1 MEAAPS
7 ITARI
12 GTFTSPSFASAVRCP
27 VVGRWLLLLLVGV
40 PALSMLCVLVIV
52 VVAQIP
58 SDGRIRMAVAV
69 VLATVAVACCEAIT
83 RFLTKK
89 MRQAWFV
96 RGVAAEIDFTFSILP
111 EGLQV
116 TSDVGVAMIRWPFI
130 NEVMPVRGHW
140 LMVTPGN
147 GFGLPRRSFPS
158 EAEERT
164 FLMALLD
171 HLEPS
176 ARTRSRKA
184 EKVLGRL
191 SEV

>member
-1 MEAAPS
+1 MEVAPS
-7 ITARI
+7 VTAKIR
-12 GTFTSPSFASAVRCP
+12 TFTAPSFESAVRCR

-40 PALSMLCVLVIV
+40 PVFSILCVPVIV

-58 SDGRIRMAVAV
+58 SDGRVRMAVAV
-69 VLATVAVACCEAIT
+69 ALATVMVACSKAISRFFT
-83 RFLTKK
+83 RK
-89 MRQAWFV
+89 MHQAWLV
-96 RGVAAEIDFTFSILP
+96 RGVPAEIAFTFSILP

-140 LMVTPGN
+140 LLVTTGN
-147 GFGLPRRSFPS
+147 GFGFPRQSFPS
-158 EAEERT
+158 EAEERM
-164 FLMALLD
+164 FLATLLD

-184 EKVLGRL
+184 EKVLASL
-191 SEV
+191 SQV